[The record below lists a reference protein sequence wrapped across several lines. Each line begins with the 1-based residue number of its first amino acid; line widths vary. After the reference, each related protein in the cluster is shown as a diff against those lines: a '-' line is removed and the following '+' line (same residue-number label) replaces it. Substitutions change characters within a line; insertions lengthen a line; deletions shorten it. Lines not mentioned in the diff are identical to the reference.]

1 MDLTGTLMG
10 ITLNQTG
17 RELETLLLGMSI
29 YLSISLMISAV
40 INWYNRRNDMV
51 ER

>member
-1 MDLTGTLMG
+1 MG

-29 YLSISLMISAV
+29 YLCISLMISSV
-40 INWYNRRNDMV
+40 VNWYNKKNDLV
-51 ER
+51 GR